1 MTKQEAIE
9 FIHNK
14 KLHTNGN
21 NKQVLDK
28 LLSIGAKYAVKNCER
43 HYLNAPFLFIS
54 ADGTITH
61 GSDMTT
67 FKSHRYDETSES
79 DILNIEINSAYRPF
93 KDSEE
98 CFKEMSKHSMFGWVK
113 DAEKYVDSD
122 VYTLFIQIT
131 SEGVFS
137 GRFFTTFQ
145 TAFEDFI
152 FIDGTPFGIKEN

>member
-9 FIHNK
+9 FIRNK
-14 KLHTNGN
+14 KLYTNGN

-28 LLSIGAKYAVKNCER
+28 LLSIGAKYAVKNCEV

-67 FKSHRYDETSES
+67 FKSHRYDETSEF
-79 DILNIEINSAYRPF
+79 DILNIKIDFAYRPF

-98 CFKEMSKHSMFGWVK
+98 CFKEMSKHTMFGWVE
-113 DAEKYVDSD
+113 DAENSNE
-122 VYTLFIQIT
+122 YTLVTQIT
-131 SEGVFS
+131 SEGLISTGLFIS
-137 GRFFTTFQ
+137 FR
-145 TAFEDFI
+145 TAFEAFK

>member
-28 LLSIGAKYAVKNCER
+28 LLSIGAKYAVKNCEE
-43 HYLNAPFLFIS
+43 HYLTASFFYIS

-98 CFKEMSKHSMFGWVK
+98 CFKEMSKHTMFGWVE
-113 DAEKYVDSD
+113 DAENPND
-122 VYTLFIQIT
+122 YTLVTQIT
-131 SEGVFS
+131 SEGLFS

-145 TAFEDFI
+145 TAFEDFK
-152 FIDGTPFGIKEN
+152 FVDGTPFGIKEN